1 MTNMSEKEAKGF
13 AEALKSGAL
22 KIAKTGALS
31 LSVGKAIAA
40 SGGFYGKE

>member
-1 MTNMSEKEAKGF
+1 MSEKEAKGF

-22 KIAKTGALS
+22 KIAKTGVLS